1 MFWKILSSAPHRLY
15 FLAGAV
21 QGVLAIAWWL
31 YDLAA
36 RYAGVFPDVNWAVTS
51 VWAHAFLMVYGFF
64 PFFIFGFLM
73 TAAPNWVNGEK
84 VKRAHYV
91 PGFLFMAAG
100 ILLFYPALFT
110 GRTLLAAALVLY
122 LVGWLISAGA
132 LLIPIVA
139 SASHDKGHAYIVVG
153 NVFIGW
159 LGALAYLLWLL
170 TGWAGWLHGA
180 LTLGVWLFL
189 LPIFLSVSHRMIPFF
204 SSTVLPNYEPR
215 RPYAPLF
222 TLLGGMAVHA
232 TLQLA
237 GQAPYLWLADLP
249 MAMIAFY
256 LSWLWQ
262 LRRSFGIHLLAM
274 LHIGFSW
281 LGLALTLYGVQS
293 LVDFVTGHSA
303 LALAPLHALTI
314 GYFSSM
320 VLAMVT
326 RVTLGHSGRLAR
338 ADKTAWFLFMGFQFA
353 AITRILGDLPFVGAS
368 SFYLVAAIIWL
379 LCFALWDIKHLPI
392 YWQPRADGKP
402 ER

>member
-1 MFWKILSSAPHRLY
+1 MFWKIFSSAPHRLY

-36 RYAGVFPDVNWAVTS
+36 RYAGVFPDANWAMTS
-51 VWAHAFLMVYGFF
+51 IWAHAFLMLYGFF

-84 VKRAHYV
+84 VKRAHCV

-100 ILLFYPALFT
+100 ILLFYPALFS
-110 GRTLLAAALVLY
+110 GRAMLAAAIVLY
-122 LVGWLISAGA
+122 LAGWLISAGA
-132 LLIPIVA
+132 LLRPIVA
-139 SASHDKGHAYIVVG
+139 SASRGKGHAYLVVG

-159 LGALAYLLWLL
+159 LGAFAYLLWLL
-170 TGWAGWLHGA
+170 TGGAAWLHAA
-180 LTLGVWLFL
+180 LTLGIWLFL

-222 TLLGGMAVHA
+222 ALLGGMGVHA
-232 TLQLA
+232 ALELA
-237 GQAPYLWLADLP
+237 GLARYLWLADLP

-256 LSWLWQ
+256 LSWLWEF
-262 LRRSFGIHLLAM
+262 RRSLGVSLVAM
-274 LHIGFSW
+274 LHIGFAW
-281 LGLALTLYGVQS
+281 LGLALTLYAVQS
-293 LVDFVTGHSA
+293 LAEFVSGRGL

-326 RVTLGHSGRLAR
+326 RVTLAHSGRLFSAG
-338 ADKTAWFLFMGFQFA
+338 KTAWFLFLGFQFA
-353 AITRILGDLPFVGAS
+353 AIARILGDLPFAGAAD
-368 SFYLVAAIIWL
+368 FYLVAALIWL
-379 LCFALWDIKHLPI
+379 LCWVLWGSKYIHI
-392 YWQPRADGKP
+392 YWRPRADG
-402 ER
+402 RQA